1 MRPES
6 VTSDVLPGQPRFG
19 ARHDRRATPRAQVAE
34 RLPPPDLRFPN
45 GMQDRAKFD
54 VIQPLL
60 GDPLTHEPLQ
70 AADPLDDWGDGWL
83 ASGRREY
90 HVRGCVPFL
99 GLTPSEL
106 LKVHGQRAFAAW
118 REVQGEGELSYL
130 QDGPIGNFSHAGWA
144 PAVETGEVLAR
155 VFRGQERPW
164 VLDVGCGLLAEP
176 AYQSAAAAA
185 GTRFVGLD
193 PLLGHDERRAP
204 FVVGLGDH
212 LPFRRD
218 ALDGVCF
225 ISSLDHAINPYR
237 AVCDAWRVLRSGGAL
252 VIEETMRPANRNY
265 WNWYFRSFLG
275 PTRFN
280 RFHNFA
286 FRPQS
291 LKRLVRRAGF
301 VALETHVTSD
311 PREMCLVARKP

>member
-1 MRPES
+1 MRPEFA
-6 VTSDVLPGQPRFG
+6 TSDVS
-19 ARHDRRATPRAQVAE
+19 ARPLRTGVSRAQGPKVAE
-34 RLPPPDLRFPN
+34 RLPPLDPRFPN
-45 GMQDRAKFD
+45 GQQDRAKFD
-54 VIQPLL
+54 LIRPLL
-60 GDPLTHEPLQ
+60 GDPLTHEPLRCG
-70 AADPLDDWGDGWL
+70 DPLDDRGDGQL
-83 ASGRREY
+83 DSDFRQY
-90 HVRGCVPFL
+90 PVRGCVPFL
-99 GLTPSEL
+99 GLSPHDL
-106 LKVHGQRAFAAW
+106 LKVHGRRAYAAW
-118 REVQGEGELSYL
+118 REVQAEGESSYL

-144 PAVETGEVLAR
+144 PAVETGVVLAR
-155 VFRGQERPW
+155 IFRGQDRPW

-176 AYQSAAAAA
+176 AYQSAAAGT
-185 GTRFVGLD
+185 GTRFIGLD

-204 FVVGLGDH
+204 FVVGFGDH

-237 AVCDAWRVLRSGGAL
+237 AVCDAWRVLRPGGAL
-252 VIEETMRPANRNY
+252 VIEETMRPANRDY
-265 WNWYFRSFLG
+265 WKWYFRSCLG

-291 LKRLVRRAGF
+291 LRRLVRRARF

-311 PREMCLVARKP
+311 PREICLVARKP